1 MAFASNAK
9 LPGKVWEGMRVHLP
23 ACVSFLTL
31 DETDS
36 SKEHRMPPTYV
47 LAKDHLQ
54 RAATILQGADQ
65 RSAQLRHI
73 IERTIGLMDEFRP
86 ETPARPDN
94 VLDFATFRHRQA
106 KH

>member
-1 MAFASNAK
+1 
-9 LPGKVWEGMRVHLP
+9 
-23 ACVSFLTL
+23 
-31 DETDS
+31 
-36 SKEHRMPPTYV
+36 MPPTYV

-54 RAATILQGADQ
+54 RAATILQGADL